1 MKLIDSFFKITER
14 NSSIKTEVLAGSTTF
29 ITMAYIIFV
38 QPAIL
43 AAGGMDFGAVLAA
56 TCITA
61 AIASIMMGL
70 YANYPIAL
78 APAMGENF
86 FFSFVVIQ
94 MLGVPWDIALGII
107 FISGVLFLALTFFNV
122 REAIINSIP
131 RSFKAGIA
139 VGIGIFIAFIGLVYG
154 GIVQKSP
161 GGVLQLGDVRSV
173 HVLLALLG
181 VLIIAVCSHLKIRG
195 AMLIGIVATTL
206 LALPFG
212 IVQFHGV
219 VSSPPSIMPTL
230 GKMRILEALS
240 PQYIPYILVFLF
252 MDLFDTVGT
261 VVGVTQ
267 QAGLMKPDGSIPRL
281 REILITD
288 SLASVYGAF
297 FGTSTIV
304 TYVESSA
311 GVQEGGRT
319 GLTAVVTGS
328 LFLGALFFE
337 PLARMIGGGFTPA
350 GTSLTLYPV
359 IAPAL
364 IFVGSILLGNV
375 TQIDFGDVTE
385 CLPAFLVMVGM
396 PLTYS
401 IADGLAFGFVSYPL
415 LKLFTGRW
423 REVHP
428 IMYALGIVFVLR
440 YALL

>member
-1 MKLIDSFFKITER
+1 MKLLDNFFRISER
-14 NSSIKTEVLAGSTTF
+14 NSTIKTELLAGFTTF

-43 AAGGMDFGAVLAA
+43 SAGGMDFGAVLAA
-56 TCITA
+56 TCISSA
-61 AIASIMMGL
+61 MACIMMGV

-94 MLGVPWDIALGII
+94 AMGVPWDIALGII
-107 FISGVLFLALTFFNV
+107 FLSGVLFLLLSFFKV

-131 RSFKAGIA
+131 VSFKAGIA
-139 VGIGIFIAFIGLVYG
+139 VGIGIFIAFIGLVYA
-154 GIVQKSP
+154 GIVQKSA
-161 GGVLQLGDVRSV
+161 GGILQLGDVKAP
-173 HVLLALLG
+173 HVLLPLAG
-181 VLIIAVCSHLKIRG
+181 TIIIAVCSHLRIKG
-195 AMLIGIVATTL
+195 AMLIGIIATTL
-206 LALPFG
+206 LALPLG

-219 VSSPPSIMPTL
+219 VSTPPSILPTL

-240 PQYIPYILVFLF
+240 PQYLPYILVFLF

-267 QAGLMKPDGSIPRL
+267 QAGLMKEDGTVPKL
-281 REILITD
+281 KEILITD
-288 SLASVYGAF
+288 SLASVYGAAL
-297 FGTSTIV
+297 GTSTIV
-304 TYVESSA
+304 TYVESSS
-311 GVQEGGRT
+311 GIQEGGRT
-319 GLTAVVTGS
+319 GLTACVVGI
-328 LFLGALFFE
+328 LFLVALFFE
-337 PLARMIGGGFTPA
+337 PLARMIGGGFTPV
-350 GTSLTLYPV
+350 GSSLTLYPV

-375 TQIDFGDVTE
+375 TRINFSDITE
-385 CLPAFLVMVGM
+385 SLPAFLVMIGM

-401 IADGLAFGFVSYPL
+401 IADGLAFGFVSYPI
-415 LKLFTGRW
+415 LKVFTGRA

-428 IMYALGIVFVLR
+428 IMYVLGIVFILR